1 MSIYL
6 ERNCAKDATPDQICG
21 DDYAYRPCI
30 AGRLSYK
37 IKAGTASVSDAI
49 STNYSDFTANC
60 TSIQVQIHKSLI
72 PCSRSYAI
80 LLSCYNSMTLK
91 PMYNTISDAESVNLE
106 ISMV

>member
-1 MSIYL
+1 MVIWHRDSLNQI
-6 ERNCAKDATPDQICG
+6 RNAMTI
-21 DDYAYRPCI
+21 
-30 AGRLSYK
+30 LSSYK

-72 PCSRSYAI
+72 PCSRSCAI

-106 ISMV
+106 IGMG